1 MLGLVSRMNSMST
14 GQVVAIWLVI
24 AIILGIAAVVFIQNR
39 GDGEEG
45 AEAALEEGQEL
56 VQVRR
61 GDLVNQITSSGSVV
75 FPNRVELTFGT
86 TGTIGEILVVEGDIV
101 AEGQEL
107 ARYDGATVTNLE
119 RDVAQAEFDLQRSM
133 DTLEELNEPPSEL
146 DLVEAKAAIA
156 KAELALQDAV
166 KALEEVAD
174 PVTQEEIDDA
184 LDDVSSAEESVAD
197 AEDNLQDV
205 IDDHADK
212 IQATVDSLDTAREG
226 YQEVVANF
234 LGQTLTESEYLLTPE
249 EFFASY
255 DIDLITF
262 FSDEQ
267 LEDAVTSV
275 LPLAPGPQSELDDP
289 ETPWDEFTVYRWI
302 VLYPGAIYGNCEGIS
317 TGPQT
322 VCVLQEMERAWSQVD
337 NAQSAVDTAESNAF
351 TAESNAQDAIER
363 AEETLEE
370 AEEAL
375 EEVYVT
381 SDDLEVQVKVHDV
394 AVAKA
399 RLDDA
404 VAKLEELN
412 EAADATTIA
421 LREAQI
427 KANEAALVAAL
438 ARLDEVV
445 ITAPF
450 GGEVSAVFTDT
461 GSTVNANNVGN
472 AVLEIVDTSVAEV
485 DARLDEIDVLNVQ
498 VGAGV
503 VIELDGL
510 PGAGLP
516 GVVREIS
523 ETGEN
528 QQGVVTYPIQ
538 ITMRTPPLLQ
548 LREGLSATA
557 TIVLQQELDVLLIPA
572 ASIAG
577 TIAQPTVLVDV
588 GGEVAERAVTLGAS
602 DGFWIVVTDGI
613 NEGES
618 IVSTGGGGD
627 APNFANIR
635 TPQLGLGGL
644 GGATG
649 PGQGRGANLTPEQRQ
664 ALRDQFRAQ
673 GGAGAGAGA
682 GGQRGQGQGQ

>member
-1 MLGLVSRMNSMST
+1 MLGLVSRLNRMST
-14 GQVVAIWLVI
+14 GQVVAIWLVV
-24 AIILGIAAVVFIQNR
+24 AVILGIAAVVFIQSR
-39 GDGEEG
+39 GDEEAG
-45 AEAALEEGQEL
+45 AEAALEEGQQL

-75 FPNRVELTFGT
+75 FPNRQELTFGT
-86 TGTIGEILVVEGDIV
+86 TGTIGEILVAEGDNV
-101 AEGQEL
+101 ALGQEL
-107 ARYDGATVTNLE
+107 ARYDDATVTNLQ
-119 RDVAQAEFDLQRSM
+119 RDVAQAEFDLQRSK
-133 DTLEELNEPPSEL
+133 DTLEELSEPPSEL
-146 DLVEAKAAIA
+146 DIVEAEAAIA
-156 KAELALQDAV
+156 KAELAVQNAEE
-166 KALEEVAD
+166 ALVEVED

-184 LDDVSSAEESVAD
+184 LADVTSAEESL
-197 AEDNLQDV
+197 AEAQDNLQDV
-205 IDDHADK
+205 IDDHADRV
-212 IQATVDSLDTAREG
+212 QAAVESLDTAKEG
-226 YQEVVANF
+226 YQGAVTNF
-234 LGQTLTESEYLLTPE
+234 LGQTLTAGEYLLTPE

-255 DIDLITF
+255 DIDLVTF
-262 FSDEQ
+262 FSDDQ

-275 LPLAPGPQSELDDP
+275 LPLAPGPLSELDDP

-302 VLYPGAIYGNCEGIS
+302 ALYPGAVYGNCENIN
-317 TGPQT
+317 TAPRD
-322 VCVLQEMERAWSQVD
+322 VCVLQEMERAWDPVD
-337 NAQSAVDTAESNAF
+337 KAQSTLETAESNAE
-351 TAESNAQDAIER
+351 TAASNAEDAIER
-363 AEETLEE
+363 EEDALKK

-404 VAKLEELN
+404 NAKLEELH
-412 EAADATTIA
+412 ETADETTVA

-427 KANEAALVAAL
+427 EANEATLIAAL

-450 GGEVSAVFTDT
+450 AGEVSAVFAEA
-461 GSTVNANNVGN
+461 GNTVNANNFGS

-498 VGAGV
+498 VGAE
-503 VIELDGL
+503 VIVELDGL

-523 ETGEN
+523 TTGEN

-572 ASIAG
+572 SSIAG

-588 GGEVAERAVTLGAS
+588 GGEVAERAVTLGTS
-602 DGFWIVVTDGI
+602 DGFWVVVTDGI

-618 IVSTGGGGD
+618 IVSTGGGAD
-627 APNFANIR
+627 APNFATIR
-635 TPQLGLGGL
+635 TPQLGGLGGL
-644 GGATG
+644 GGAG
-649 PGQGRGANLTPEQRQ
+649 LGQGGAGNLTPEQRR
-664 ALRDQFRAQ
+664 AIRDQIRAQ
-673 GGAGAGAGA
+673 GGAGAGA
-682 GGQRGQGQGQ
+682 GGQRGQGAGQ